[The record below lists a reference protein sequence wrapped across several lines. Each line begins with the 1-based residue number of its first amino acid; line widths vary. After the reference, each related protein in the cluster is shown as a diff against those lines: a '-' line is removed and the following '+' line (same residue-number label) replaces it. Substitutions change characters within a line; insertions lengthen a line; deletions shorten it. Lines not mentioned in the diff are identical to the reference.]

1 MKTYRETLTLRTRDC
16 DFKGEWRLS
25 AMLESLQE
33 AAGGHCDR
41 LGCGR
46 SALRK
51 KGIAW
56 VLLRNELRMARYP
69 VIDEQVSI
77 ETFHTPTRYRMF
89 PRYFILRDAEEKVVG
104 TASSLWVLMDLQSRQ
119 SIIPDE
125 LASLL
130 PDNSDMQPPM
140 PLPGRIMPIANG
152 SDTEILYHP
161 SYTDLDANGHM
172 NNARYADVLCNCLG
186 VDMFRRHQVESI
198 TVNYFAEVLPEHQL
212 HLTLSQDQL
221 QNRLVGTCEGK
232 IAFDLGCRM
241 KPENHISTNK

>member
-25 AMLESLQE
+25 AILESLQE

-46 SALRK
+46 SVLRE

-69 VIDEQVSI
+69 VIDEQVSV
-77 ETFHTPTRYRMF
+77 ETFHTPTRHRMF
-89 PRYFILRDAEEKVVG
+89 PRYFILRDAEERIIG

-119 SIIPDE
+119 SVIPNEID
-125 LASLL
+125 SLL
-130 PDNSDMQPPM
+130 PDNSDLQPPM
-140 PLPGRIMPIANG
+140 PLPGRIIPIVNG
-152 SDTEILYHP
+152 RDTEILYRP
-161 SYTDLDANGHM
+161 NYTDLDANGHI
-172 NNARYADVLCNCLG
+172 NNARYADILCNCLG
-186 VDMFRRHQVESI
+186 VDMLRGYRIESI
-198 TVNYFAEVLPEHQL
+198 IIHYFAEVLPEQQL

-221 QNRLVGTCEGK
+221 QSRLVGTCEGK
-232 IAFDLGCRM
+232 IAFEIGCRL
-241 KPENHISTNK
+241 KAE